1 MAPTVQ
7 GTPLPVGVQVI
18 GDYDGELDPYP
29 RIDVQ
34 TANVLQRARA
44 FAIVQR
50 PSLTEAACPSCER
63 SNIYDIYDGNSG
75 QHIFFAKERSECGW
89 RFCCAPYHALFLD
102 FKLST
107 GIPPQ
112 MYFMTDLDVLP
123 THMTMEREGCRCP
136 GCRCPGCCTCS
147 PEYCSDGMFLH
158 AGPLRPGLD
167 PGYLKGNG
175 PNCVGFAQEP
185 RFGGGFTPTLNIMER
200 AAADSDAEAPA
211 WNALAKIEGPAC
223 FGGCLELCCSS
234 RFSVSSLSAQ
244 TLDVGLHRVGDLAEI
259 VKRKP
264 TDLLSYLRELAT
276 DADVYTLQFSPHAHL
291 APQQKATILASLLLA
306 DYMFFERDTPP
317 CSRAG
322 CNLCNVWCCGCVC
335 PLSIVCCLNDRVQ
348 NEGASGGG
356 GGGYSSGFVA
366 DQ

>member
-1 MAPTVQ
+1 MNGSKNPQHKWRFHHPSMAPTVQ

-167 PGYLKGNG
+167 PGYLGATVPAAWALRRSRGLVAASHRRSTSWN
-175 PNCVGFAQEP
+175 EP
-185 RFGGGFTPTLNIMER
+185 RRTRTRAPT
-200 AAADSDAEAPA
+200 
-211 WNALAKIEGPAC
+211 WNALAKVRPLRRL
-223 FGGCLELCCSS
+223 LELCCSS

-244 TLDVGLHRVGDLAEI
+244 TLDVGLHKSATSPRSSSEPRTCSATCASS
-259 VKRKP
+259 RP
-264 TDLLSYLRELAT
+264 TRTSAATDL
-276 DADVYTLQFSPHAHL
+276 SPRAPRAAAEGDHPRL
-291 APQQKATILASLLLA
+291 APPRRLYVL
-306 DYMFFERDTPP
+306 
-317 CSRAG
+317 
-322 CNLCNVWCCGCVC
+322 
-335 PLSIVCCLNDRVQ
+335 
-348 NEGASGGG
+348 
-356 GGGYSSGFVA
+356 
-366 DQ
+366 